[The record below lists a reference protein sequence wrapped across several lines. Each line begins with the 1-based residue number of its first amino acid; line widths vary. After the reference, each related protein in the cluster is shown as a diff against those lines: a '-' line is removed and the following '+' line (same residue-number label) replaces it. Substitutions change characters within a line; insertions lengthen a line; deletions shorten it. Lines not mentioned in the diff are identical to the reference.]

1 MPESVISAPAQRAA
15 VGSAPNREQR
25 RNPRAR
31 VSLSVRVRPMNPE
44 DGQFED
50 VRVTMNAS
58 RTGLYFTTAQP
69 HYRPRM
75 QVLVAFPYGPAGSSH
90 DREDTAQVVRV
101 DRLSSGRFGVA
112 LCFAKPASPGVTHA
126 QGKPQP
132 AASKKQESERRTAF
146 RYSFTVAAQ
155 VTEVTSGSRLTAR
168 VSDLSLEGCYVDT
181 LNPFPEGS
189 CVRVQ
194 FLKGKEVFETGA
206 RVSYSDAG
214 LGMGLAFAELTA
226 EQHSFLTDCLS
237 ELGVEL
243 EPTRKQLPSLPA
255 ADREITP
262 EGAALAKLIRTLI
275 RKSILSYSEGQELL
289 REFLS

>member
-1 MPESVISAPAQRAA
+1 MPESVTSARAQRAA
-15 VGSAPNREQR
+15 TGSAPNHEQR
-25 RNPRAR
+25 RNPRTR

-58 RTGLYFTTAQP
+58 RTGLYFTTGQP
-69 HYRPRM
+69 HYQPGM

-90 DREDTAQVVRV
+90 DREDTAEVVRV
-101 DRLSSGRFGVA
+101 DRLNGDRFGVA
-112 LCFAKPASPGVTHA
+112 LCFAKPASSPGDTQA
-126 QGKPQP
+126 QGKRQP
-132 AASKKQESERRTAF
+132 AASQQESERRTAF

-194 FLKGKEVFETGA
+194 FLKGKEVFETSA

-243 EPTRKQLPSLPA
+243 EPTRKQLPSLSA
-255 ADREITP
+255 ADREITA

-275 RKSILSYSEGQELL
+275 RKSILTYSEGQELL
-289 REFLS
+289 REFLF